1 MGRGSEM
8 KKIVCNVVAA
18 SIAFAG
24 IAGSAA
30 AQEAECAEVYTE
42 GVGWTNTFGYGR
54 CEDSEEDLG
63 RLAAGVL
70 VGLGVLWVL
79 RDDED
84 PYSSLGWQLEEPRNA
99 VVGMP
104 LEFDN
109 LKGSVK
115 GFSITPVSQSQASFG
130 GQHATP
136 AGYQLNL
143 IEFNLND

>member
-1 MGRGSEM
+1 MR
-8 KKIVCNVVAA
+8 KIFCNVLAA

-24 IAGSAA
+24 VTSGAN
-30 AQEAECAEVYTE
+30 AQEAECREVYTE

-54 CEDSEEDLG
+54 CEDSEADLG
-63 RLAAGVL
+63 ALAAGVV
-70 VGLGVLWVL
+70 VGLGVLWLL

-84 PYSSLGWQLEEPRNA
+84 PYASLGWQLEEPRNA
-99 VVGMP
+99 VVGLP

-115 GFSITPVSQSQASFG
+115 GLSITPVSQSETSFSDSRR
-130 GQHATP
+130 HSTP

-143 IEFNLND
+143 IEFNLKD